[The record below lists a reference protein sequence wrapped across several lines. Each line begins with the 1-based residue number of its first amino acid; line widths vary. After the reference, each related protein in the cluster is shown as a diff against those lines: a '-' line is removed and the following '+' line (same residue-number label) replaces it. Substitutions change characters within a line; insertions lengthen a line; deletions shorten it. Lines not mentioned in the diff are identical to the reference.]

1 MFKNVEKISKC
12 MDQLIKVAE
21 DLNQERKEELTEAIH
36 KLSIVHQNVL
46 GDLTKNSHN
55 RINPRI

>member
-12 MDQLIKVAE
+12 MDQLIKVTE
-21 DLNQERKEELTEAIH
+21 ELNNQERKEELTEAIH

-46 GDLTKNSHN
+46 GDLTK
-55 RINPRI
+55 R

>member
-21 DLNQERKEELTEAIH
+21 DLNQERKEELTEVIH
-36 KLSIVHQNVL
+36 QLAMKQRLMI
-46 GDLTKNSHN
+46 
-55 RINPRI
+55 

>member
-21 DLNQERKEELTEAIH
+21 ELNNQERKEELTEAIH

-46 GDLTKNSHN
+46 GDLARK
-55 RINPRI
+55 